1 MNRFFYISPLVH
13 QTFVWPIARPMFRF
27 FLHLKIKGV
36 ERLDRLPRGKGIIF
50 ATNHTSELDPILVPV
65 SLPFLSPFMPIF
77 YTSREQSF
85 YKRSGWRQFF
95 YGGLLFKLWGS
106 HSVKSGHK
114 DYGVSLATHILL
126 LKNGKSL
133 CIFPEGR
140 QSRDGS
146 LGEAHGG
153 VAFLSHTTGS
163 PVVPV
168 AIKGVLKLTMREFLC
183 RTRHAEII
191 FGEPLYPRDLVSVS
205 TPDVSS
211 YKTGATL
218 VLKKIAELL

>member
-1 MNRFFYISPLVH
+1 MNRVFYVSPLVH
-13 QTFVWPIARPMFRF
+13 QTLVWPIARPMFRF

-36 ERLDRLPRGKGIIF
+36 ERLDNLPRDKGIIF
-50 ATNHTSELDPILVPV
+50 ATNHTSELDPILVPA
-65 SLPFLSPFMPIF
+65 SLRFLSPFMPIF

-114 DYGVSLATHILL
+114 DYGISLATHILL

-140 QSRDGS
+140 ESRDGS
-146 LGEAHGG
+146 LGPAHGG
-153 VAFLSHTTGS
+153 VAFLSHETGA

-183 RTRHAEII
+183 RTRHVEII
-191 FGEPLYPRDLVSVS
+191 FGEPLSPRNIVPTLSPAVED
-205 TPDVSS
+205 
-211 YKTGATL
+211 YKTGAAL
-218 VLKKIAELL
+218 VLKKVAELL